1 MACRL
6 CCKRPC
12 SNEAIGFFAYPQLST
27 PESHPAGRTCHN
39 PSRTS
44 SASVSRAT
52 SRRLLVICRSLH
64 AGCAMTSNHCA
75 LPALGLPRHPTAS
88 SSSGSITWHKSCAS
102 SSRSLFSSSLWP
114 SATRCAH
121 ICSSFEFSLELL
133 SHCTTTSRDC
143 SAGHDL
149 PCAFS
154 GLRRPPS
161 FSSPAPT
168 PTGLRYRCSRG
179 ALLVR
184 RLASD
189 LFIGRRRAPPDSAL
203 GLTGQ
208 RLLVVDGDNV
218 LLRNALHDL
227 LVVALDRTL
236 GHMRLAHRVRHLH
249 GQPPLRCHVAV
260 TRLLSERSGS
270 CWHGRRGCAEE
281 PATASEHTRAC

>member
-1 MACRL
+1 
-6 CCKRPC
+6 
-12 SNEAIGFFAYPQLST
+12 
-27 PESHPAGRTCHN
+27 
-39 PSRTS
+39 
-44 SASVSRAT
+44 
-52 SRRLLVICRSLH
+52 
-64 AGCAMTSNHCA
+64 MTSNHCA
-75 LPALGLPRHPTAS
+75 LPALGLPRHPAAS
-88 SSSGSITWHKSCAS
+88 SSSGSVTWHKSCAS

-114 SATRCAH
+114 SASRCAH
-121 ICSSFEFSLELL
+121 ICSNFELSLELL

-143 SAGHDL
+143 NAAHDL
-149 PCAFS
+149 QCAFF
-154 GLRRPPS
+154 GLRGPPG
-161 FSSPAPT
+161 FSSPAPG

-189 LFIGRRRAPPDSAL
+189 SFTGRGRAPLDSAL
-203 GLTGQ
+203 GLAGHGLQ
-208 RLLVVDGDNV
+208 VIGGDNL
-218 LLRNALHDL
+218 LLRGALQDL